1 MCMKSVHATSPE
13 VGAIYIQNLDEEGGI
28 IAANLVRPFAKDWGW
43 LLIREGTIERFE
55 GGNP

>member
-1 MCMKSVHATSPE
+1 MKSVHATSPE